1 MPTTPPTAFVCGKR
15 LLRDLGVTSLDP
27 ASPSGQQFPIQPGD
41 LDDIAGIMT
50 ATIQELS
57 DIGPTEAR
65 NRDTGAWLNAPTQV
79 SLTCTQGSKVISGL
93 TPFPNNADGTP
104 WMLGCT
110 IRIVG
115 DGFDNEI
122 NDQTHLSRPFLG
134 GTGATTATVYGD
146 CVQLDETIGQ
156 ILPLVQIPPQ
166 WPLIAAN
173 TREQF
178 MQIAGYP
185 LVTDSN
191 GAPYGWPGWWFTQK
205 AIGRPV
211 AWFVDSYYDS
221 TKTFLPRRL
230 RVGPMPDQFYSLA
243 YRVGLNPIR
252 IDTTD
257 LDNSG
262 HTDPGTVIPIP
273 STWVELIF
281 IPMCRK
287 RVSGLAQFRNSASLK
302 EIDRAYAQAVKGM
315 QSAGFGQGSVEQGTY
330 V

>member
-1 MPTTPPTAFVCGKR
+1 MPAIPATATICGKR
-15 LLRDLGVTSLDP
+15 LLRDLGIVSLDP
-27 ASPSGQQFPIQPGD
+27 ASPSPQEFPIQPGD
-41 LDDIAGIMT
+41 LDDIVGCMT

-57 DIGPTEAR
+57 DLGPTEAR

-79 SLTCTQGSKVISGL
+79 TLSCTQGSSVISGL
-93 TPFPNNADGTP
+93 TTFNA

-115 DGFDNEI
+115 DGYDNEI
-122 NDQTHLSRPFLG
+122 NDQAHLSRPFLG

-173 TREQF
+173 TREMF
-178 MQIAGYP
+178 MQISGYP
-185 LVTDSN
+185 LVTDSS

-243 YRVGLNPIR
+243 FRVGINPIR
-252 IDTTD
+252 FDVTD
-257 LDNSG
+257 VADP
-262 HTDPGTVIPIP
+262 DPGTVIPIP
-273 STWVELIF
+273 STWVESIF

-287 RVSGLAQFRNSASLK
+287 RVSGLAQFRNSASMK
-302 EIDRAYAQAVKGM
+302 EIDRAYAQAVKTM
-315 QSAGFGQGSVEQGTY
+315 QSAAFGQGSVDQGTY
-330 V
+330 I

>member
-1 MPTTPPTAFVCGKR
+1 MAGVPTASTVGKR
-15 LLRDLGVTSLDP
+15 LLRDLGITSLDP
-27 ASPSGQQFPIQPGD
+27 ATPSGQQFPIQPGD

-65 NRDTGAWLNAPTQV
+65 NRDTGSYLNAPTQV
-79 SLTCTQGSKVISGL
+79 NLSCTQGSSVFSGFS
-93 TPFPNNADGTP
+93 PAA

-110 IRIVG
+110 IRVVG
-115 DGFDNEI
+115 DGYDMEI
-122 NDQTHLSRPFLG
+122 NDATHFNRPFLG
-134 GTGATTATVYGD
+134 GTGATTGTVYGD

-178 MQIAGYP
+178 MQISGYP

-221 TKTFLPRRL
+221 TKTYLPRRL
-230 RVGPMPDQFYSLA
+230 RVGPMPDQAYSLA

-252 IDTTD
+252 IDVTD
-257 LDNSG
+257 IDG
-262 HTDPGTVIPIP
+262 AAHADPGVAIPVP

-287 RVSGLAQFRNSASLK
+287 RVSGLAQFRNAASLK

-315 QSAGFGQGSVEQGTY
+315 QSAGFGQGNVEQCTY
-330 V
+330 I